1 MIKIKQISIFLLSGI
16 LLSSCTKNGTTLL
29 STKDHLAGSWQ
40 LAQQGIDVNGNY
52 KFDAGEKNIVPDS
65 AAITMQFKGD
75 GTGFRV
81 GVNNISVDSLTWDLF
96 FNETML
102 HVAINDKGFINNQ
115 YFRFEYTSS
124 TLLLR
129 DTTVNPNYFR
139 LYQRKG

>member
-1 MIKIKQISIFLLSGI
+1 MKRIKQLGFFVLSGI
-16 LLSSCTKNGTTLL
+16 CLISCNKNGTTLL
-29 STKDHLAGSWQ
+29 GTKDHIAGSWQ
-40 LAQQGIDVNGNY
+40 LTQQGLDVNGNY

-81 GVNNISVDSLTWDLF
+81 GVNNVSVDSLKWSLLN
-96 FNETML
+96 NETIL
-102 HVAINDKGFINNQ
+102 NVAINDNGFINNQ
-115 YFRFEYTSS
+115 MFKFDYTSS

-129 DTTVNPNYFR
+129 DTTVVPNYFK